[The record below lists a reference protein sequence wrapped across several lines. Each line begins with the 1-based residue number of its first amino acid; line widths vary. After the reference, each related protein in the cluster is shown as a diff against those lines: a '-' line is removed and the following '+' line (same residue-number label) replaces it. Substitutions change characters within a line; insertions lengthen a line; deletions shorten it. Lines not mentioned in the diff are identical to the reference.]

1 MHTVHSTI
9 DLEQEKVIEEFSQF
23 TDWSD
28 KYEYLIDLGKAL
40 PALDEKY
47 KTEFHL
53 VKGCQSKVWLQA
65 SVKNGKL
72 YLEADSDTVITKG
85 IIALLIRV
93 LNGQEIHDIEKADL
107 TFIDAIG
114 LKSHL
119 SPTRSNGLISMIQ
132 HIKSYARNLSITS
145 PGQPETSSDPTSHQA
160 LMIQKIK
167 EVYDPEIPVDI
178 WELGLIYTLGIDENG
193 KVKITMTLTSPA
205 CPVAGSLPL
214 EVQEK
219 LMQLPFVTD
228 VELTLVWTPAWSKDR
243 MSDEAK
249 MALDMF

>member
-1 MHTVHSTI
+1 MTTQVSSVA
-9 DLEQEKVIEEFSQF
+9 LEQEQVIEEFSQF

-28 KYEYLIDLGKAL
+28 KYEYLIDLGKELA
-40 PALDEKY
+40 PLDPKY
-47 KTEFHL
+47 KTDL
-53 VKGCQSKVWLQA
+53 YAVKGCQSKVWVHAEVKDGRIYLQ
-65 SVKNGKL
+65 
-72 YLEADSDTVITKG
+72 ADSDAVITKG

-93 LNGQEIHDIEKADL
+93 LSGQKVEEVAGAEL
-107 TFIDAIG
+107 YFIDAIG

-119 SPTRSNGLISMIQ
+119 SPTRSNGLKSMIQ
-132 HIKSYARNLSITS
+132 HIKSYARYTPANVPDSLNI
-145 PGQPETSSDPTSHQA
+145 GKEKKMEM
-160 LMIQKIK
+160 MIQKIK

-178 WELGLIYTLGIDENG
+178 WELGLIYSLLIDDHG
-193 KVKITMTLTSPA
+193 KVDITMTLTSPA

-219 LMQLPFVTD
+219 LLSLDFVKD
-228 VELTLVWTPAWSKDR
+228 VELKLVWEPAWNKNR

>member
-1 MHTVHSTI
+1 MHTAHSTI

-53 VKGCQSKVWLQA
+53 VKGCQSKVWLHA
-65 SVKNGKL
+65 YVKEHKL
-72 YLEADSDTVITKG
+72 YLVADSDTVITKG

-93 LNGQEIHDIEKADL
+93 LNGQDIQDIEKAEL

-132 HIKSYARNLSITS
+132 HIKSYARNLSVTNQS
-145 PGQPETSSDPTSHQA
+145 ETPSDPESQQA
-160 LMIQKIK
+160 LMIRQIK

-178 WELGLIYTLGIDENG
+178 WELGLIYTLSIDENG
-193 KVKITMTLTSPA
+193 KVQITMTLTSPA

-219 LMQLPFVTD
+219 LMQLPFVKD
-228 VELTLVWTPAWSKDR
+228 VELSLVWNPAWSKDR
-243 MSDEAK
+243 MSDEAR

>member
-1 MHTVHSTI
+1 MNPGVSSI
-9 DLEQEKVIEEFSQF
+9 VSEQDQIIEEFSQF

-40 PALDEKY
+40 PPIDDRFR
-47 KTEFHL
+47 TDVHL

-65 SVKNGKL
+65 EVEDDRLMLN
-72 YLEADSDTVITKG
+72 ADSDTVITKG

-93 LNGQEIHDIEKADL
+93 LSGQRLQDIANADL
-107 TFIDAIG
+107 YFIDAIG
-114 LKSHL
+114 LRAHL
-119 SPTRSNGLISMIQ
+119 SPTRSNGLVSMIQ
-132 HIKSYARNLSITS
+132 HIKSYAKYLPQETKEVIALS
-145 PGQPETSSDPTSHQA
+145 PEQKKDK
-160 LMIQKIK
+160 MIEQIK

-178 WELGLIYTLGIDENG
+178 YELGLIYTLDIDKQG
-193 KVKITMTLTSPA
+193 KVKVTMTLTSPA

-219 LMQLPFVTD
+219 LLSLPFVTD
-228 VELTLVWTPAWSKDR
+228 VELTLVWDPPWNKER
-243 MSDEAK
+243 MSDVAR

>member
-1 MHTVHSTI
+1 MDSRATQINAEQDSVI
-9 DLEQEKVIEEFSQF
+9 DEFSQF

-28 KYEYLIDLGKAL
+28 RYEYLIDLGKAL

-47 KTEFHL
+47 KTDFHL
-53 VKGCQSKVWLQA
+53 VKGCQSKVWLHA
-65 SVKNGKL
+65 EVKDDRL
-72 YLEADSDTVITKG
+72 FLSADSDTVITKG

-93 LNGQEIHDIEKADL
+93 LGQQKLAAIENAEL
-107 TFIDAIG
+107 YFIDAIG

-119 SPTRSNGLISMIQ
+119 SPTRSNGLSSMIQ
-132 HIKSYARNLSITS
+132 LIKSYARHL
-145 PGQPETSSDPTSHQA
+145 PEPEQTDSSDESVDKRE
-160 LMIQKIK
+160 LMIAQIK

-178 WELGLIYTLGIDENG
+178 WELGLIYSLDIDQNG
-193 KVKITMTLTSPA
+193 KVKVTMTLTSPA

-219 LMQLPFVTD
+219 LLLLPFVTD
-228 VELTLVWTPAWSKDR
+228 VELTLVWDPPWQKDR
-243 MSDEAK
+243 MTDVAR

>member
-1 MHTVHSTI
+1 MHTTHTMI

-23 TDWSD
+23 TDWAD

-40 PALDEKY
+40 PGLDEKY

-53 VKGCQSKVWLQA
+53 VKGCQSKVWLHA
-65 SVKNGKL
+65 FVKEDKL

-93 LNGQEIHDIEKADL
+93 LNGQEIQDIEKADL

-132 HIKSYARNLSITS
+132 HIKSYARNLSNT
-145 PGQPETSSDPTSHQA
+145 GQSEANSNPDSQQE
-160 LMIQKIK
+160 LMIRQIK

-178 WELGLIYTLGIDENG
+178 WELGLIYTLDINENG
-193 KVKITMTLTSPA
+193 KVHITMTLTSPA

-219 LMQLPFVTD
+219 LLELPFVTD
-228 VELTLVWTPAWSKDR
+228 VELTLVWNPAWSKDR

>member
-1 MHTVHSTI
+1 MATQVSSVA
-9 DLEQEKVIEEFSQF
+9 LEQEQVIEEFSQF

-28 KYEYLIDLGKAL
+28 KYEYLIDLGKELA
-40 PALDEKY
+40 PLDPKY
-47 KTEFHL
+47 KTDL
-53 VKGCQSKVWLQA
+53 YAVKGCQSKVWVHAEVKDGRIYLQ
-65 SVKNGKL
+65 
-72 YLEADSDTVITKG
+72 ADSDAVITKG

-93 LNGQEIHDIEKADL
+93 LSGQKVEEVAGAEL
-107 TFIDAIG
+107 YFIDAIG

-119 SPTRSNGLISMIQ
+119 SPTRSNGLKSMIQ
-132 HIKSYARNLSITS
+132 HIKSYARYTPANVPDSLNI
-145 PGQPETSSDPTSHQA
+145 GKEKKMEM
-160 LMIQKIK
+160 MIQKIK

-178 WELGLIYTLGIDENG
+178 WELGLIYSLLIDDHG
-193 KVKITMTLTSPA
+193 KVDITMTLTSPA

-219 LMQLPFVTD
+219 LLSLDFVKD
-228 VELTLVWTPAWSKDR
+228 VELKLVWEPAWNKNR

>member
-1 MHTVHSTI
+1 MHTAHSTI
-9 DLEQEKVIEEFSQF
+9 DIEQEKVIEEFSQF

-53 VKGCQSKVWLQA
+53 VKGCQSKVWLHA
-65 SVKNGKL
+65 SVHEGKL
-72 YLEADSDTVITKG
+72 RLEADSDTVITKG

-93 LNGQEIHDIEKADL
+93 LNGQEVHDIEKADL
-107 TFIDAIG
+107 TFIEAIG

-119 SPTRSNGLISMIQ
+119 SPTRSNGLTSMIQ
-132 HIKSYARNLSITS
+132 HIKSYARNLSVSGHADATADAAT
-145 PGQPETSSDPTSHQA
+145 QQE
-160 LMIQKIK
+160 LMIRKIK

-178 WELGLIYTLGIDENG
+178 WELGLIYTLAIDENG
-193 KVKITMTLTSPA
+193 KVQITMTLTSPA

>member
-1 MHTVHSTI
+1 MHTAPSVI

-40 PALDEKY
+40 PPLDEKY

-53 VKGCQSKVWLQA
+53 VKGCQSKVWLHA
-65 SVKNGKL
+65 FVKEDKL
-72 YLEADSDTVITKG
+72 FLVADSDTVITKG

-93 LNGQEIHDIEKADL
+93 LNGQVIHDVEKADL

-132 HIKSYARNLSITS
+132 YIKSYARNLSVT
-145 PGQPETSSDPTSHQA
+145 GQPEASPDPASQQA
-160 LMIQKIK
+160 LMIQQIK

-178 WELGLIYTLGIDENG
+178 WELGLIYTLEIDENG
-193 KVKITMTLTSPA
+193 KVQITMTLTSPA

-228 VELTLVWTPAWSKDR
+228 VELTLVWNPAWSKDR

>member
-1 MHTVHSTI
+1 MQTAHSSI
-9 DLEQEKVIEEFSQF
+9 ELEQEKVIEEFSQF

-53 VKGCQSKVWLQA
+53 VKGCQSKVWLHA
-65 SVKNGKL
+65 FVKENKL
-72 YLEADSDTVITKG
+72 YLVADSDTVITKG

-93 LNGQEIHDIEKADL
+93 LNGQDILDIEKADL
-107 TFIDAIG
+107 TFIEAIG

-132 HIKSYARNLSITS
+132 HIKSYARNLVGTNQSEI
-145 PGQPETSSDPTSHQA
+145 PSDPASQQA
-160 LMIQKIK
+160 LMIGQIK

-178 WELGLIYTLGIDENG
+178 WELGLIYTLGIDEHG
-193 KVKITMTLTSPA
+193 KVQITMTLTSPA

-228 VELTLVWTPAWSKDR
+228 VELTLVWNPAWSKDR

>member
-1 MHTVHSTI
+1 MHTAQITI
-9 DLEQEKVIEEFSQF
+9 DHEQEKVIEEFSQF
-23 TDWSD
+23 TDWTD

-40 PALDEKY
+40 PALNEKY

-53 VKGCQSKVWLQA
+53 VKGCQSKVWLHA
-65 SVKNGKL
+65 FVKEDKL

-93 LNGQEIHDIEKADL
+93 LNGQELNDIEKADL
-107 TFIDAIG
+107 KFIDLIG

-132 HIKSYARNLSITS
+132 HIKSYARNLDVTDPS
-145 PGQPETSSDPTSHQA
+145 ELSSDQA
-160 LMIQKIK
+160 SQQELMIRQIK

-178 WELGLIYTLGIDENG
+178 WELGLIYTLGLNENG
-193 KVKITMTLTSPA
+193 KVQITMTLTSPA

-219 LMQLPFVTD
+219 LLQLPFVTD
-228 VELTLVWTPAWSKDR
+228 VELTLVWAPAWNKDR

>member
-1 MHTVHSTI
+1 MHTAHSTI
-9 DLEQEKVIEEFSQF
+9 DHEQEKVIEEFSQF

-53 VKGCQSKVWLQA
+53 VKGCQSKVWLHA
-65 SVKNGKL
+65 AVKDDKL

-132 HIKSYARNLSITS
+132 HIKSYARNLSVNS
-145 PGQPETSSDPTSHQA
+145 QSEAASDPSSQQE
-160 LMIQKIK
+160 LMIRQIK

-178 WELGLIYTLGIDENG
+178 WELGLIYTLAIDENG
-193 KVKITMTLTSPA
+193 KVQITMTLTSPA

>member
-1 MHTVHSTI
+1 MQTAHSSI
-9 DLEQEKVIEEFSQF
+9 ELEQEKVIEEFSQF

-53 VKGCQSKVWLQA
+53 VKGCQSKVWLHA
-65 SVKNGKL
+65 YVKENKL
-72 YLEADSDTVITKG
+72 YLVADSDTVITKG

-93 LNGQEIHDIEKADL
+93 LNGQDILDIEKADL
-107 TFIDAIG
+107 TFIEAIG

-132 HIKSYARNLSITS
+132 HIKSYARNLAGTS
-145 PGQPETSSDPTSHQA
+145 QSEIPSDPASQQA
-160 LMIQKIK
+160 LMIRQIK

-178 WELGLIYTLGIDENG
+178 WELGLIYTLGIDEHG
-193 KVKITMTLTSPA
+193 KVQITMTLTSPA

-228 VELTLVWTPAWSKDR
+228 VELTLVWNPAWSKDR